1 MTSSDRVAVLA
12 RREHARP
19 SVALIVFTGLLAM
32 TVAVSYLLL
41 GVVGLAVALVVVGA
55 KAALVALFFMHL
67 KLSTPLTRL
76 FAGAGLVWLA
86 LLLGLTMIDHLTR
99 ERADVPFRGET
110 ETPRVTE

>member
-1 MTSSDRVAVLA
+1 MTTRTYLVVAA
-12 RREHARP
+12 
-19 SVALIVFTGLLAM
+19 ALLVLLAG
-32 TVAVSYLLL
+32 TVGVSYLLL
-41 GVVGLAVALVVVGA
+41 GAFGLVAALAIAGA